1 MAESE
6 QRKKYREELFKLMQE
21 NPELPVVPMVDGEIP
36 GDDSGYWLGAWGSA
50 RVDEYL
56 FTHNHEWMVFK
67 SDDDVFD
74 VLERHLSDEE
84 FEKLPETEEECRG
97 LFNTQPGRRRRK
109 HRRRPLSCRRN
120 LSNRRRLYRL
130 PPNPKAAL
138 SVCSGISEGRCR
150 KEENQRYIG
159 DSLS

>member
-84 FEKLPETEEECRG
+84 FEKLPEIEEECREVY
-97 LFNTQPGRRRRK
+97 N
-109 HRRRPLSCRRN
+109 S
-120 LSNRRRLYRL
+120 L
-130 PPNPKAAL
+130 PWTKAI
-138 SVCSGISEGRCR
+138 VV
-150 KEENQRYIG
+150 YITLP
-159 DSLS
+159 D